1 MSASDTT
8 NTQALNVQYPFSLIN
23 SPLTFT
29 GSRLFLS
36 YSPGTTT
43 FVEP

>member
-1 MSASDTT
+1 MSPSDEA

-29 GSRLFLS
+29 GSTLFLS
-36 YSPGTTT
+36 YSPLTTT